1 MRDKVKVTQTYSWFH
16 LVLPVMEGNLE
27 NGFLIIGVI
36 GVENLQRIRFMSGR
50 KICR

>member
-1 MRDKVKVTQTYSWFH
+1 MRDKVKVTQMYSWFH

-27 NGFLIIGVI
+27 NGFLVI